1 MIKKHL
7 LFDDVQQENEMKNLN
22 KQELRYF
29 EKLRLKWIKETDC
42 PCDIWTFRHEINS
55 KAVEKIA
62 HSKNIYT
69 NILNKL
75 NRM

>member
-1 MIKKHL
+1 
-7 LFDDVQQENEMKNLN
+7 MKLKLN

-42 PCDIWTFRHEINS
+42 PCDVYIFRHEINS
-55 KAVEKIA
+55 KAVEQIA
-62 HSKNIYT
+62 HSKKIYF

-75 NRM
+75 NHV

>member
-1 MIKKHL
+1 
-7 LFDDVQQENEMKNLN
+7 MKNLN

-29 EKLRLKWIKETDC
+29 EKLRLRWIKETDC
-42 PCDIWTFRHEINS
+42 PCNICTFRHEINS

-62 HSKNIYT
+62 HSKSIYN

-75 NRM
+75 NCM

>member
-1 MIKKHL
+1 
-7 LFDDVQQENEMKNLN
+7 MKNLN

-55 KAVEKIA
+55 KAVEKLHTQKAFI
-62 HSKNIYT
+62 T
-69 NILNKL
+69 TF
-75 NRM
+75 